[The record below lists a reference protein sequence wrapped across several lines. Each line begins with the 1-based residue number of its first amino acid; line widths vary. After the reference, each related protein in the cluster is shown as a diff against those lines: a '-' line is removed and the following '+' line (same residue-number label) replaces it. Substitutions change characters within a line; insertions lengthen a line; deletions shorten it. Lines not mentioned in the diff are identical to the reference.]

1 MPGWARAYVRWVE
14 ALNHR
19 VGRIAMYLLF
29 AMMGILLWSSIS
41 KTFFAPTLWTLEMA
55 QFTLVAYYFLGGPYS
70 LQMGAHV
77 RMDLLYSRW
86 TDRQKAWV
94 DAFTV
99 IALLTY
105 LGLMVHGGMS
115 STAYSLGYFGQEPVA
130 FFADLATT
138 VVTDGPQAAEAKLGF
153 LERSSTAWRPVM
165 WPIKALMTVA
175 AVLMLL
181 QAVALLIRD
190 IAVIRGREL

>member
-29 AMMGILLWSSIS
+29 VMMGILLWSSIS
-41 KTFFAPTLWTLEMA
+41 KTFFLPTLWTLEMA

-105 LGLMVHGGMS
+105 LGLMVYGGVS
-115 STAYSLGYFGQEPVA
+115 STAYSLGYFGQEPFA

-138 VVTDGPQAAEAKLGF
+138 IVTEGARAAEEKLGF